1 MDINVENIKELLDSR
16 NIKTIIYV
24 DDDFDILSYKENT
37 QKFIRD
43 SINNPEIDWPFEV
56 VDDVEI
62 TLHFF
67 EDWWRESE
75 EDEIKAFV
83 NTHSI
88 KRNKSYIELIL
99 ESIFPKEILRCI
111 EPTKFTENYLEE
123 NEIELSNE
131 SQILILMDKYLRH
144 GKDGMKLLD
153 RYIKQ
158 NYVSC
163 GLFSDKLAIENE
175 ISCWKDLQYPPNIY
189 PISKKR
195 FYEENG
201 ELAYEALRNTIWLA
215 QISEIKSSICD
226 IFNKSSENTTTN
238 LEELDPASFDYII
251 IYKSQNEGCWEFE
264 IIEQLLITI
273 LENNIHKLM
282 EKPDVHSHFQELTKK
297 IKKIREF
304 RTSLK
309 PHTELLTDLTRLQ
322 VYQSGSYIN
331 SVFSQISNGD
341 IFEINGTKYMLVCQP
356 CNLVIRKDGNRTIT
370 DYVTLLPIEAEDK
383 NIKNCCKLYHLKGE
397 QKQIVNFNNSIKVS
411 PIVLDLVSY
420 NKDGRAIID
429 LNIDDNAR
437 EYYHLMQE
445 NMRIRYATIKE
456 VISSYIYYKN
466 LISKSN
472 IPKIE
477 KEKLYNM
484 VEYPYELATNHCVK
498 ISAEN
503 QCVDFGIKRI
513 ERYRD
518 IHSQIVLNEYSN
530 YLSRQALPTDL
541 QYKK

>member
-1 MDINVENIKELLDSR
+1 MDNNVGNVKELLDSR

-24 DDDFDILSYKENT
+24 DDDFDIFSYKENT

-43 SINNPEIDWPFEV
+43 NINNQEIAWPFEV
-56 VDDVEI
+56 VDDLEI
-62 TLHFF
+62 TLHNF
-67 EDWWRESE
+67 ENWWREGE
-75 EDEIKAFV
+75 ENDLKAFV
-83 NTHSI
+83 TLNNI
-88 KRNKSYIELIL
+88 QRNKSAIEIIL
-99 ESIFPKEILRCI
+99 EDIFPKEILRCI
-111 EPTKFTENYLEE
+111 EPTEFSENYLQE

-131 SQILILMDKYLRH
+131 NQILILMDKYLRND
-144 GKDGMKLLD
+144 KDGMKLLD

-356 CNLVIRKDGNRTIT
+356 CNLVIRKEGNRTIT

-429 LNIDDNAR
+429 LNIDDNAH

>member
-43 SINNPEIDWPFEV
+43 NINNPEIDWPFEV

-62 TLHFF
+62 TLHYF

-75 EDEIKAFV
+75 EDELKAFV
-83 NTHSI
+83 NIHSI
-88 KRNKSYIELIL
+88 QRNKSYIELIL

-251 IYKSQNEGCWEFE
+251 IHKSQNEGCWEFE
-264 IIEQLLITI
+264 IIEQLLITV
-273 LENNIHKLM
+273 LENNIHKIM
-282 EKPDVHSHFQELTKK
+282 ERPDVHSQFQELTKK

-304 RTSLK
+304 RTSLM
-309 PHTELLTDLTRLQ
+309 PQTELLTELTRLQ

-331 SVFSQISNGD
+331 NVFSQINNGD

-356 CNLVIRKDGNRTIT
+356 CNLVIRKDGNRAIT
-370 DYVTLLPIEAEDK
+370 DYVTLLPIEQDK
-383 NIKNCCKLYHLKGE
+383 NIKNSCKLFHLKGE

-429 LNIDDNAR
+429 INKDNNAHGH
-437 EYYHLMQE
+437 YHLMQE
-445 NMRIRYATIKE
+445 NMHTRYATIKE
-456 VISSYIYYKN
+456 VISNYIHYKD

-472 IPKIE
+472 IPKGE

-484 VEYPYELATNHCVK
+484 VEYPYELATNQCIK
-498 ISAEN
+498 ISIEN

-541 QYKK
+541 QYK

>member
-75 EDEIKAFV
+75 EDELKAFV

-88 KRNKSYIELIL
+88 QRNKSYIELIL
-99 ESIFPKEILRCI
+99 ESIFPKGILRCI

-429 LNIDDNAR
+429 LNIDDNAH